1 MFLKWRLKIRNFFKK
16 YKKIILVVILVFAVV
31 IAINYYLKHH
41 QEPETL
47 NTTYAPHEELLNGD
61 GNPSEKTAT
70 AIEDFIDDYVNKCNS
85 KDYSGAFNLLT
96 DECKTYVFND
106 SEDKFKEYV
115 DAVFNKEK
123 RYSIQNYINYNGNYI
138 YNIKIID
145 NIIKTGLTNQTYAF
159 YEEKIAIK
167 QDGKNLKMSINDY
180 IGHDDLKNLAED
192 DYMKIRIESREN
204 YYSSQLYTIR
214 ITNKTEKELVLYDGI
229 ADNELTIQSE
239 DDSRNA
245 STVSATIALEPGET
259 RTFKVRFAKY
269 YDEKTKADTISFN
282 KVRIMNDYSGN
293 EQTEEEELS
302 KAEKTYS
309 ISIPIN

>member
-1 MFLKWRLKIRNFFKK
+1 M
-16 YKKIILVVILVFAVV
+16 
-31 IAINYYLKHH
+31 
-41 QEPETL
+41 
-47 NTTYAPHEELLNGD
+47 
-61 GNPSEKTAT
+61 
-70 AIEDFIDDYVNKCNS
+70 
-85 KDYSGAFNLLT
+85 LT
-96 DECKTYVFND
+96 DECKTYVFDD

-115 DAVFNKEK
+115 DSVFNKEK

-159 YEEKIAIK
+159 YEEKVAIK

-180 IGHDDLKNLAED
+180 MGHDDLKKLAED

-245 STVSATIALEPGET
+245 SNVSTTIALEPGET
-259 RTFKVRFAKY
+259 KTFKVRFAKY

-282 KVRIMNDYSGN
+282 KVRIMNDYNGN
-293 EQTEEEELS
+293 EQTEEEELN